1 MTGKMHPTMPAM
13 AKINPIMMRAMSKFF
28 AFKDILA
35 VKKRFATQTL
45 FLQSPCWAAAESE
58 DPLCRVSF
66 IRNKFM
72 RSGIIRAGKAIKKVA
87 EKKTMVKLLNN
98 LNFGIFQADSRLVYT
113 H

>member
-1 MTGKMHPTMPAM
+1 
-13 AKINPIMMRAMSKFF
+13 
-28 AFKDILA
+28 
-35 VKKRFATQTL
+35 
-45 FLQSPCWAAAESE
+45 
-58 DPLCRVSF
+58 
-66 IRNKFM
+66 M